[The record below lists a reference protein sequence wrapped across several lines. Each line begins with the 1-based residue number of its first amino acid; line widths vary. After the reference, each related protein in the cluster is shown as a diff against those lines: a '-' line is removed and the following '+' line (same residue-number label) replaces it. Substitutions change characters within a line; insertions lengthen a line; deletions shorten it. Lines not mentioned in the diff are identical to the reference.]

1 MGLRTR
7 PKRKPS
13 SNKDDIYRILIG
25 HWTRCTKAYADE
37 KQRLYV
43 ATGILLSYISGSRLV
58 SLFDTRVEVDN
69 ENGREGSS
77 DGSLSVPAAISDH
90 RAVKGNPNTLSRAGC
105 SRRAKSQDAHPKAAP
120 EIRHR
125 NQPSILKK
133 RNRSAA
139 KEDRDRYGVKRP
151 RIDTSRRTSRFTQ
164 DEVAGEDITY
174 DAEDSDLGEY
184 SDSDADFDL
193 GYASEENDSSS
204 SDTGEFAVSEP
215 EGGTAID
222 TDTESITSFVDSGYH
237 TTNDDDID
245 ELDCYIDEL
254 DHSIGQIDTGELN
267 RLVKEDRRKLNCFID
282 DVTDDEYDGG
292 EEETATL
299 LWRHIEFHI
308 IRSPEEERPNILLAK
323 ITLLHTKGEDKK
335 PRV

>member
-1 MGLRTR
+1 M
-7 PKRKPS
+7 KPS
-13 SNKDDIYRILIG
+13 GNKDDIYRILLG

-58 SLFDTRVEVDN
+58 SLFDTRVKVVN
-69 ENGREGSS
+69 ESGQEGSS
-77 DGSLSVPAAISDH
+77 DGSSSISIATSDPG
-90 RAVKGNPNTLSRAGC
+90 AVEGNTNTLALAGC
-105 SRRAKSQDAHPKAAP
+105 SRRAKARDAHPKAAP
-120 EIRHR
+120 EIGHR
-125 NQPSILKK
+125 NQPSMLKK
-133 RNRSAA
+133 RNRAA
-139 KEDRDRYGVKRP
+139 TKEDSGHYGAKRP
-151 RIDTSRRTSRFTQ
+151 RINTSRRTRRHSTQ

-174 DAEDSDLGEY
+174 DAEDSDLGEC

-193 GYASEENDSSS
+193 GDASEENDSSR
-204 SDTGEFAVSEP
+204 SDTGAFAVTEP
-215 EGGTAID
+215 EGGTAVD

-237 TTNDDDID
+237 TNDDDID

-254 DHSIGQIDTGELN
+254 DHSIGQIDLGELN
-267 RLVKEDRRKLNCFID
+267 RLVKEDRHKLNRFIE
-282 DVTDDEYDGG
+282 DVTDDEYDAG

-299 LWRHIEFHI
+299 LWRHIDFHI
-308 IRSPEEERPNILLAK
+308 IRSPEEGRPNILLAK